1 VYQLNSMPGGI
12 SLKAA
17 WRQAS
22 WLSLSANIWYLGA
35 TSLITDISSEMIT
48 SILPIYLV
56 LHLHMTPLA
65 FGAIDGVYQGVAAV
79 VRTGSGVVSD
89 RLRRPKAVAVFG
101 YGLSALSKLGFL
113 AAGARWPPLLAVVA
127 GDRLGKGIRTA
138 PRDTLIALSAAPGQ
152 LGTSFGVHRALDAAG
167 ATLGPIVAFAVL
179 ALAPQRFDLVFLTS
193 FWIAIVG
200 LAVLV
205 LFVQASQYGRG
216 GERGSSGGDSHGSA
230 ADLLRGP
237 RFRPLLITASALAL
251 ATVSDAFLY
260 LTLQQT
266 SGFDGRLIPLLYV
279 GTPLVYFM
287 LAAPVGFLADRMG
300 AGRTFLAGHALLL
313 VLYGL
318 LVSARL
324 GAVAPVA
331 CVVLLGAYYA
341 ATDGVLAALA
351 SARLPVALLGTGLAL
366 IATATNLAR
375 VLASLAF
382 GFAWTRWGHEP
393 ALLLFAVGLCAALA
407 LAFRQLTPETAEA

>member
-1 VYQLNSMPGGI
+1 MYELNSAPGGI

-22 WLSLSANIWYLGA
+22 WLSLNANVWYLGA
-35 TSLITDISSEMIT
+35 TSLITDVSSEMIT

-56 LHLHMTPLA
+56 LHLRMTPLA

-79 VRTGSGVVSD
+79 VRTGSGVISD
-89 RLRRPKAVAVFG
+89 RLRRPKAVAAFG

-113 AAGARWPPLLAVVA
+113 VAGARWPPLLAVVA

-167 ATLGPIVAFAVL
+167 ATLGPIVAFAIL
-179 ALAPQRFDLVFLTS
+179 ALTPRRFDLVFLTS

-200 LAVLV
+200 LTVLV
-205 LFVQASQYGRG
+205 LFVQASPYGPD
-216 GERGSSGGDSHGSA
+216 GERGSSGADSHGA
-230 ADLLRGP
+230 AANLLRG
-237 RFRPLLITASALAL
+237 RQFRPLLITASVLAL

-260 LTLQQT
+260 LTLQQR
-266 SGFDGRLIPLLYV
+266 SGFDSRLIPLLYV

-287 LAAPVGFLADRMG
+287 LAAPMGIVADRIG
-300 AGRTFLAGHALLL
+300 AGRTFLAGHTFLL

-318 LVSARL
+318 LVARSL
-324 GAVAPVA
+324 GAVAPVV

-351 SARLPVALLGTGLAL
+351 SARLPVGLLGTGLAV

-382 GFAWTRWGHEP
+382 GFAWTRWGHET
-393 ALLLFAVGLCAALA
+393 ALVLFTLGLCAALA
-407 LAFRQLTPETAEA
+407 LAFRQLTPGHAEA

>member
-1 VYQLNSMPGGI
+1 MYELNSAPGGI

-22 WLSLSANIWYLGA
+22 WLSLNANIWYLGA
-35 TSLITDISSEMIT
+35 TSLITDVSSEMIT

-56 LHLHMTPLA
+56 LHLQMTPLA

-79 VRTGSGVVSD
+79 VRTGSGVISD
-89 RLRRPKAVAVFG
+89 RLRRPKAVAAFG

-113 AAGARWPPLLAVVA
+113 VAGARWPPLLAVVV

-167 ATLGPIVAFAVL
+167 ATLGPIVAFSIL
-179 ALAPQRFDLVFLTS
+179 ALTPRRYDLVFLTS

-205 LFVQASQYGRG
+205 VFVQASQYPG
-216 GERGSSGGDSHGSA
+216 GERISSGVDFHGVA
-230 ADLLRGP
+230 TNLLRGSQ
-237 RFRPLLITASALAL
+237 FRPLLVTASVLAL

-266 SGFDGRLIPLLYV
+266 SGFDARLIPLLYV

-287 LAAPVGFLADRMG
+287 LAAPMGVLADRIG
-300 AGRTFLAGHALLL
+300 AGRTFLAGHAFLL

-318 LVSARL
+318 LVAASF

-351 SARLPVALLGTGLAL
+351 SARLPVALLGTGLAV

-382 GFAWTRWGHEP
+382 GFAWTRWGHET
-393 ALLLFAVGLCAALA
+393 ALVLFTVGLCAALA
-407 LAFRQLTPETAEA
+407 LAFRQLTPGNAEA

>member
-1 VYQLNSMPGGI
+1 MYELNSAPGGI

-22 WLSLSANIWYLGA
+22 WLSLNANVWYLGA
-35 TSLITDISSEMIT
+35 TSLITDVSSEMIT

-56 LHLHMTPLA
+56 LHLQMTPLA

-79 VRTGSGVVSD
+79 VRTGSGVISD
-89 RLRRPKAVAVFG
+89 RLRRPKAVAAFG

-113 AAGARWPPLLAVVA
+113 VAGARWPPLLAVVV

-167 ATLGPIVAFAVL
+167 ATLGPIVAFAIL
-179 ALAPQRFDLVFLTS
+179 ALTPRRFDLVFLTS

-205 LFVQASQYGRG
+205 LFVQASQYGSD
-216 GERGSSGGDSHGSA
+216 GERGSRGADSPGA
-230 ADLLRGP
+230 AANLLRG
-237 RFRPLLITASALAL
+237 RQFRPLLITAGVLAS

-266 SGFDGRLIPLLYV
+266 SGFDSRLIPLLYV

-287 LAAPVGFLADRMG
+287 LAAPMGIVADRIG
-300 AGRTFLAGHALLL
+300 AGRTFLAGHTFLL

-318 LVSARL
+318 LMARSL

-351 SARLPVALLGTGLAL
+351 SARLPVALLGTGLAV

-382 GFAWTRWGHEP
+382 GFAWTRWGHET
-393 ALLLFAVGLCAALA
+393 ALVFFTLGLCAALA
-407 LAFRQLTPETAEA
+407 LAFRQLTPGNAEA